1 MSSSILTEIIS
12 YLTGTITGIGQAI
25 GGALST
31 LASSIFIDSSGTN
44 PVLST
49 FGAILFTMA
58 GISLS
63 FGLVRW
69 VLNFITSLGNR
80 NR

>member
-1 MSSSILTEIIS
+1 MSSAILTEIIS
-12 YLTGTITGIGQAI
+12 YLTGTLTGIGQAI

-31 LASSIFIDSSGTN
+31 LANSIFIETSGSSSS
-44 PVLST
+44 LST
-49 FGAILFTMA
+49 FGAILFTMC

>member
-12 YLTGTITGIGQAI
+12 FLTGTITGIGQAI
-25 GGALST
+25 GSALST
-31 LASSIFIDSSGTN
+31 LAQSIFIETVEGTSH
-44 PVLST
+44 LST
-49 FGAILFTMA
+49 FGAILFTMC